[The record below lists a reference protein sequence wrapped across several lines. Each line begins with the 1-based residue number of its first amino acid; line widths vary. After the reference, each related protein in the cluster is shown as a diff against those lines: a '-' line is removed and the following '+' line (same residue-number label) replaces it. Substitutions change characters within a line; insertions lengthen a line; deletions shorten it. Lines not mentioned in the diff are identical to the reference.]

1 MTTAAMAPP
10 ERPVPFLTPPVEPL
24 RRLESADGVVAGEVV
39 PGIWELRPV
48 WYGLVGVTML
58 VVVAS
63 GNDDDVLDG
72 LITAEGT
79 RLEDDRKMVGIP
91 TTGETC
97 TTVVMVGVLEKD
109 TSVGTTGRTGPGAG
123 SSS

>member
-10 ERPVPFLTPPVEPL
+10 ERPVPFLSPPVEPL

-39 PGIWELRPV
+39 GGIWELRPV
-48 WYGLVGVTML
+48 WYGLVGV

-63 GNDDDVLDG
+63 GNDDDVFDG
-72 LITAEGT
+72 LITAEAT

-97 TTVVMVGVLEKD
+97 TTVVMVGVLEED